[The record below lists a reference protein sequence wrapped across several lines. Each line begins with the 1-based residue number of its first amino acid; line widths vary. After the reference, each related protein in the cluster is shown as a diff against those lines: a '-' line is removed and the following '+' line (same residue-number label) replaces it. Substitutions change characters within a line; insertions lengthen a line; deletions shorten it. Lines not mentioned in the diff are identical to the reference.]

1 VIISVRK
8 VLLTVSITKL
18 LKLIFSSFIN
28 VLNVENTDSSMNVEK
43 DDAIGPKNDNWLPN
57 IELLNILTL
66 LRDEANVERVILE
79 MMF

>member
-1 VIISVRK
+1 M
-8 VLLTVSITKL
+8 
-18 LKLIFSSFIN
+18 
-28 VLNVENTDSSMNVEK
+28 LNVENTDSSMNVEK